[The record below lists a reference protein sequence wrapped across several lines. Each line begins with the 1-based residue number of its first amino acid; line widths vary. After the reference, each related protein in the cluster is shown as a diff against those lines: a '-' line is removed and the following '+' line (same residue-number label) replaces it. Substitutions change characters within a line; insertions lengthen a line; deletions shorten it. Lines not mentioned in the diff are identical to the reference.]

1 MGDGGRKGEREG
13 VRGRKGLSEVWRE
26 GKIDITRMDRE
37 KYSFQT
43 NNDYCINQQIC
54 VSPQHGTL
62 T

>member
-43 NNDYCINQQIC
+43 MIIVSINRY
-54 VSPQHGTL
+54 VFPLSTEL
-62 T
+62 